1 MHHSKFLKPAA
12 FITAFSMIFSS
23 GLLNESNTRILAYDE
38 YSESDD
44 SHEYS
49 LLDQVNPVPN
59 DTIPCY
65 NQTDSMKLIATY
77 TVTEKDKKII
87 QDFMDEYL
95 SDDMTVTEK
104 IKFTKAWLYQNVEYA
119 ETTEEYFKLS
129 ASLAECGF
137 VMKSGQ
143 CLQYNGALAYM
154 LAYMG
159 FDTRLIFTEK
169 TQTTNQH
176 FTCQVII
183 NGRIY
188 GMEVGNKGTNGRHY
202 MPASFLRP
210 ADPDSYTGEYV
221 KPAELKG
228 DADND
233 GRISVSDIMNVSSF
247 LLEFS
252 PVNSTENAD
261 INDDGKID
269 VFDLARLKKIIINM

>member
-1 MHHSKFLKPAA
+1 MHHSKFLNFTA

-23 GLLNESNTRILAYDE
+23 GLLHENNIRIMAYEE
-38 YSESDD
+38 YTEPDD

-49 LLDQVNPVPN
+49 ILDQVNLVPN
-59 DTIPCY
+59 SKIPCY

-77 TVTEKDKKII
+77 TVTEKDRKII

-104 IKFTKAWLYQNVEYA
+104 IKFTKSWLYQNVEYA

-129 ASLAECGF
+129 PSLAECGF

-154 LAYMG
+154 LACMG

-183 NGRIY
+183 DGRIY

-210 ADPDSYTGEYV
+210 VDPDSYTGEYV

-233 GRISVSDIMNVSSF
+233 GRISVSDMMRVSSF

-252 PVNSTENAD
+252 PASSMNNAD
-261 INDDGKID
+261 MNGDGKVD
-269 VFDLARLKKIIINM
+269 VFDLVRLKKLIIDL